1 MHVVS
6 VEVPHLGNRTHLV
19 HDGTVGVVIDPPR
32 DVSAIESAATAAGVQ
47 IVAVAETHLHDDYV
61 SGAVVLAFRHGAD
74 LLLNADED
82 VEFAHIGVR
91 DHETLAYGDLDL
103 RVVATPGHSPHHLAY
118 LAVDSST
125 PDLPG
130 ALFSGGSLL
139 DGGVGRT
146 DLAGPG
152 LVTPLTRAQWLSARR
167 LAALPDGTRLHAT
180 HGLGSHGAV
189 VVGPVPRSGATVGQ
203 QRATNPALTSSRDG
217 FAADLVAG
225 LGPVPRHCSRVSPR
239 NRVGAW
245 LPAAGE
251 QVGPSELAAALARGA
266 QVLDVRPSEEY
277 AAGHLPGSLSVPF
290 GDQSAVYAAWVT
302 PWGSDLVLVSDEEDE
317 LATLVGHLASIGVEG
332 VATSV
337 LRRTTADW
345 TTSGHTDWAGFV
357 AGAAT
362 EVDRVVLDVRNPS
375 EWAAGHLPDAVNIP
389 VHELPDRLD
398 EVPPGRVWVHC
409 QAGYRAAVATGLL
422 DRAGREVVHVDDRLE
437 RVTDHGLVLVR
448 TPVAA

>member
-6 VEVPHLGNRTHLV
+6 VEVPHLGNRSHLV
-19 HDGTVGVVIDPPR
+19 HDGSVAVVIDPPR
-32 DVSAIESAATAAGVQ
+32 DVSGVEAAASEAGVQ

-61 SGAVVLAFRHGAD
+61 SGAVVLAYRHGAD
-74 LLLNADED
+74 LLLNADEV

-103 RVVATPGHSPHHLAY
+103 RVIATPGHSPHHLAY

-130 ALFSGGSLL
+130 ALFSGGCLL

-146 DLAGPG
+146 DLAGPA
-152 LVTPLTRAQWLSARR
+152 LVAPLTRAQWLSARR
-167 LAALPDGTRLHAT
+167 LGALPAETRLHAT
-180 HGLGSHGAV
+180 HGVGSHCATTPGPLPGSEATIGA
-189 VVGPVPRSGATVGQ
+189 
-203 QRATNPALTSSRDG
+203 QRTGNPALTSPRDG

-225 LGPVPRHCSRVSPR
+225 LGPVPTHCTHVGPR
-239 NRVGAW
+239 NRTGAW
-245 LPAAGE
+245 LPAVGE
-251 QVGPSELAAALARGA
+251 QVGPSELAAAVRRGA

-277 AAGHLPGSLSVPF
+277 AAGHLPGSLTVPF

-302 PWGSDLVLVSDEEDE
+302 PWGSDLVLVSDAEDE
-317 LATLVGHLASIGVEG
+317 LTTLVGHLASIGVEG
-332 VATSV
+332 VTTSV

-357 AGAAT
+357 AGADAA
-362 EVDRVVLDVRNPS
+362 DRVVLDVRNPV
-375 EWAAGHLPDAVNIP
+375 EWAAGHLPGAVNIP
-389 VHELPDRLD
+389 VHELSGRLD
-398 EVPPGRVWVHC
+398 EVPPGQVWVHC

-422 DRAGREVVHVDDRLE
+422 DRAGRDVVHVDDRLE
-437 RVTDHGLVLVR
+437 QAGEHGLVLVR
-448 TPVAA
+448 SPAAA

>member
-6 VEVPHLGNRTHLV
+6 VEVPHLGNRTHLG
-19 HDGTVGVVIDPPR
+19 HDGTIGVVIDPPR
-32 DVSAIESAATAAGVQ
+32 DVSAVESAAVEAGVQ

-61 SGAVVLAFRHGAD
+61 SGAVVLAYRHGAD

-103 RVVATPGHSPHHLAY
+103 RVIATPGHSPHHLAY

-152 LVTPLTRAQWLSARR
+152 LVAPLTRAQWLSARR
-167 LAALPDGTRLHAT
+167 LAALPAETRLHAT
-180 HGLGSHGAV
+180 HGVGSHGAA
-189 VVGPVPRSGATVGQ
+189 VPGQPPGSEATVGQ
-203 QRATNPALTSSRDG
+203 QRTSNPALTSPRDD

-225 LGPVPRHCSRVSPR
+225 LGSVPTHCAHVGRR
-239 NRVGAW
+239 NRSGAW

-251 QVGPSELAAALARGA
+251 RIGPSELAAAVARGA
-266 QVLDVRPSEEY
+266 QVLDVRPSVEY
-277 AAGHLPGSLSVPF
+277 AAGHLPGTLTLPF

-302 PWGSDLVLVSDEEDE
+302 P
-317 LATLVGHLASIGVEG
+317 
-332 VATSV
+332 
-337 LRRTTADW
+337 
-345 TTSGHTDWAGFV
+345 
-357 AGAAT
+357 
-362 EVDRVVLDVRNPS
+362 
-375 EWAAGHLPDAVNIP
+375 
-389 VHELPDRLD
+389 
-398 EVPPGRVWVHC
+398 
-409 QAGYRAAVATGLL
+409 
-422 DRAGREVVHVDDRLE
+422 
-437 RVTDHGLVLVR
+437 
-448 TPVAA
+448 